1 MSAIQPVLLVEDD
14 ATLREALAE
23 TLRLADYEVVTA
35 ADGTAALAALQS
47 GTFCAVVTDYQMQPM
62 DGFALLT
69 GIREIRPHLPVLLI
83 TAHGSIEHAV
93 RCMLEGASDYLVK
106 PFQAA
111 ALIDRLRQL
120 IPVASTSAHDLVIAD
135 PASVELVTL
144 ATRVAAS
151 DTTVLI
157 SGESGTGKEVLARL
171 LHRLSDRADGPF
183 VALNCAAIP
192 ENMLEALLFGHEK
205 GAFTGAHESRP
216 GKFEQAQGGTLLL
229 DEISEMDIGLQAKLL
244 RVLQEKEVE
253 RIGGRAPI
261 RLNVRVIATTNRDL
275 RADVGT
281 GRFREDLY
289 YRLSVF
295 PLTTPPLR
303 DRPADIVPL
312 AQHFLQKATGQSR
325 PGPVLADDAIAAL
338 ESQSWPGNV
347 RELQNTLQRAVILC
361 GGNVIRARDLR
372 FEPPARASA
381 PANIPA
387 SAAALAASTQEPLL
401 QENLHAVEGQLIVD
415 ALNRAGSR
423 QEAAEML
430 GVSPRTLR
438 YKIARLRSDGT
449 AIPRCREASR
459 TPPSQP
465 SSSSSLPDTS
475 YIN

>member
-1 MSAIQPVLLVEDD
+1 MNNRHPILLVEDD
-14 ATLREALAE
+14 STLREALAE
-23 TLRLADYEVVTA
+23 TLRLAGYAVVTA
-35 ADGTAALAALQS
+35 ADGRAALEALQQAS
-47 GTFCAVVTDYQMQPM
+47 FSAVVTDYQMRPM

-69 GIREIRPHLPVLLI
+69 AIREMHPHLPVLLI

-106 PFQAA
+106 PFAA
-111 ALIDRLRQL
+111 PALIERLRQL
-120 IPVASTSAHDLVIAD
+120 IPATTGSAHDLVIAD

-144 ATRVAAS
+144 AGRVAPS

-171 LHRLSDRADGPF
+171 LHRLSPRADGPF

-205 GAFTGAHESRP
+205 GAFTGAHEARP

-229 DEISEMDIGLQAKLL
+229 DEITEMDIGLQAKLL

-275 RADVGT
+275 REQVAA

-312 AQHFLQKATGQSR
+312 ARYFLQKAASGNR
-325 PGPVLADDAIAAL
+325 PAPMLADDALLAL
-338 ESQSWPGNV
+338 GSHRWPGNV

-361 GGNVIRARDLR
+361 SGNVIRARDLR
-372 FEPPARASA
+372 FEPSA
-381 PANIPA
+381 PAAAP
-387 SAAALAASTQEPLL
+387 AALPISSTEPLL
-401 QENLHAVEGQLIVD
+401 QENLHAVEGHLIVD
-415 ALNRAGSR
+415 ALSKAGSR
-423 QEAAEML
+423 QKAAELL

-438 YKIARLRSDGT
+438 YKIARLRSAGIP
-449 AIPRCREASR
+449 IPRCRETAR
-459 TPPSQP
+459 A
-465 SSSSSLPDTS
+465 LGA
-475 YIN
+475 

>member
-1 MSAIQPVLLVEDD
+1 MTAPHPILLAEDD

-35 ADGTAALAALQS
+35 VDGTAALAALQTRHFS
-47 GTFCAVVTDYQMQPM
+47 AVVTDYQMRPM

-69 GIREIRPHLPVLLI
+69 SIREIRPHLPVLLI
-83 TAHGSIEHAV
+83 TAHGTIEHAV

-106 PFQAA
+106 PFQAS
-111 ALIDRLRQL
+111 ALVDRLRQL
-120 IPVASTSAHDLVIAD
+120 IPVTASSAHDLVIAD

-144 ATRVAAS
+144 ASRVAAS

-157 SGESGTGKEVLARL
+157 SGESGTGKEVLARM
-171 LHRLSDRADGPF
+171 LHRLSDRVDGPF

-229 DEISEMDIGLQAKLL
+229 DEVSEMDIGLQAKLL
-244 RVLQEKEVE
+244 RVLQEREVE
-253 RIGGRAPI
+253 RIGGRAPVP
-261 RLNVRVIATTNRDL
+261 LNVRVIATTNRDL
-275 RADVGT
+275 REEVTA

-295 PLTTPPLR
+295 PLTAPPLR
-303 DRPADIVPL
+303 DRPGDIVPL
-312 AQHFLQKATGQSR
+312 ARHFLQKATGGSR
-325 PGPVLADDAIAAL
+325 PAPALADDALAL
-338 ESQSWPGNV
+338 LTSQSWPGNV

-372 FEPPARASA
+372 FEPPARTIS
-381 PANIPA
+381 
-387 SAAALAASTQEPLL
+387 ALAPVTAAQEPLL

-423 QEAAEML
+423 QQAAELL

-438 YKIARLRSDGT
+438 YKIARLRSAGI
-449 AIPRCREASR
+449 AIPRCRELAR
-459 TPPSQP
+459 LAP
-465 SSSSSLPDTS
+465 L
-475 YIN
+475 

>member
-1 MSAIQPVLLVEDD
+1 MNTPNPVLLVEDD

-23 TLRLADYEVVTA
+23 TLRLADYAVVTA
-35 ADGTAALAALQS
+35 ADGSAALEALQAS
-47 GTFCAVVTDYQMQPM
+47 SFSAVVTDYQMRPM

-69 GIREIRPHLPVLLI
+69 AIREIRPHLPVLLI

-106 PFQAA
+106 PFAPQ

-120 IPVASTSAHDLVIAD
+120 MPARASHAHDLVIAD

-144 ATRVAAS
+144 AGRVAPS

-171 LHRLSDRADGPF
+171 LHRLSPRADGPF

-205 GAFTGAHESRP
+205 GAFTGAHEGRP

-275 RADVGT
+275 RDQVTA

-312 AQHFLQKATGQSR
+312 ARYFLQKAAGGSR
-325 PGPVLADDAIAAL
+325 PAPTLADDAL
-338 ESQSWPGNV
+338 LLLNGHRWPGNV
-347 RELQNTLQRAVILC
+347 RELQNMLQRAVILC
-361 GGNVIRARDLR
+361 SGNVIRARDLR
-372 FEPPARASA
+372 FEPASTGTES
-381 PANIPA
+381 PQP
-387 SAAALAASTQEPLL
+387 SPLAASNSPEPLL
-401 QENLHAVEGQLIVD
+401 QENLHAVESKLIVD
-415 ALNRAGSR
+415 ALGRAGSR
-423 QEAAEML
+423 QKAAELL

-438 YKIARLRSDGT
+438 YKIARLRSAGIP
-449 AIPRCREASR
+449 IPRCRDTERSV
-459 TPPSQP
+459 TP
-465 SSSSSLPDTS
+465 
-475 YIN
+475 

>member
-1 MSAIQPVLLVEDD
+1 MNPSIQPVLLVEDD

-23 TLRLADYEVVTA
+23 TLRLAGYAVETA

-47 GTFCAVVTDYQMQPM
+47 AHFSAVVTDYQMRPM

-69 GIREIRPHLPVLLI
+69 AIRGVRPHLPVLLI

-106 PFQAA
+106 PFAAQA
-111 ALIDRLRQL
+111 LVERLKQL
-120 IPVASTSAHDLVIAD
+120 IPATPGPAHDLVIAD

-157 SGESGTGKEVLARL
+157 NGESGTGKEVLARL
-171 LHRLSDRADGPF
+171 LHRLSPRADRPF

-205 GAFTGAHESRP
+205 GAFTGAHEARP

-229 DEISEMDIGLQAKLL
+229 DEITEMAIGLQAKLL
-244 RVLQEKEVE
+244 RVLQEREVE

-261 RLNVRVIATTNRDL
+261 RLDVRVIATTNRDL
-275 RADVGT
+275 REEVAA

-312 AQHFLQKATGQSR
+312 ARHFIQKAGGGDR
-325 PGPVLADDAIAAL
+325 PAPSLADDAIAAL
-338 ESQSWPGNV
+338 LAHRWPGNV
-347 RELQNTLQRAVILC
+347 RELQNTLLRALILC
-361 GGNVIRARDLR
+361 SGHVIRARDLR
-372 FEPPARASA
+372 FEPAPAPVPVQLPAR
-381 PANIPA
+381 
-387 SAAALAASTQEPLL
+387 TDEVLL
-401 QENLHAVEGQLIVD
+401 QENLHAVEGHLIVD
-415 ALNRAGSR
+415 ALRRAGSR
-423 QEAAEML
+423 QKAAEML

-438 YKIARLRSDGT
+438 YKIARLRSAGIT
-449 AIPRCREASR
+449 IPRSREPAR
-459 TPPSQP
+459 A
-465 SSSSSLPDTS
+465 
-475 YIN
+475 IGA

>member
-1 MSAIQPVLLVEDD
+1 MITSHPILLVEDD

-35 ADGTAALAALQS
+35 ADGVAALEALQKNAS
-47 GTFCAVVTDYQMQPM
+47 FGAVVTDYQMRPM

-69 GIREIRPHLPVLLI
+69 AIREIRPHLAVLMI

-106 PFQAA
+106 PFPPS
-111 ALIDRLRQL
+111 ALIERLRQL
-120 IPVASTSAHDLVIAD
+120 TPCAASSPHDLVIAD

-144 ATRVAAS
+144 ASHVAAT

-171 LHRLSDRADGPF
+171 LHRLSDRAEGPF

-205 GAFTGAHESRP
+205 GAFTGAHEARA

-229 DEISEMDIGLQAKLL
+229 DEISELDIGLQAKLL
-244 RVLQEKEVE
+244 RVLQEKEVD
-253 RIGGRAPI
+253 RIGGRTPV

-275 RADVGT
+275 REQVAA

-312 AQHFLQKATGQSR
+312 ARYFLQKVASGAR
-325 PGPVLADDAIAAL
+325 PAPTLADDAVTAL
-338 ESQSWPGNV
+338 TGQRWPGNV

-361 GGNVIRARDLR
+361 SGNVIRARDLR
-372 FEPPARASA
+372 FELPVSPAEPRPDGAAGARSQ
-381 PANIPA
+381 PE
-387 SAAALAASTQEPLL
+387 SAALPLL
-401 QENLHAVEGQLIVD
+401 QENLHAVEGHLIVD
-415 ALNRAGSR
+415 AIQRAGSR
-423 QEAAEML
+423 QKAADLL

-438 YKIARLRSDGT
+438 YKIARLRSVG
-449 AIPRCREASR
+449 IPIPHCRETAR
-459 TPPSQP
+459 VFGG
-465 SSSSSLPDTS
+465 
-475 YIN
+475 

>member
-1 MSAIQPVLLVEDD
+1 MNPHQPILLVEDD

-23 TLRLADYEVVTA
+23 TLRLAGYAVDTA
-35 ADGTAALAALQS
+35 ADGSRALESLQS
-47 GTFCAVVTDYQMQPM
+47 GSFSAVVTDYQMRPM

-69 GIREIRPHLPVLLI
+69 AIRELHPHLPVLLI

-106 PFQAA
+106 PFAA
-111 ALIDRLRQL
+111 QTLIERLRQL
-120 IPVASTSAHDLVIAD
+120 IPATTSSSHDVVIAD

-144 ATRVAAS
+144 ASRVAPS

-157 SGESGTGKEVLARL
+157 SGESGTGKEVVARL
-171 LHRLSDRADGPF
+171 LHRLSPRADGPF

-205 GAFTGAHESRP
+205 GAFTGAHEARP

-275 RADVGT
+275 REQVAAGH
-281 GRFREDLY
+281 FREDLY

-312 AQHFLQKATGQSR
+312 ARHFLQKAAGGTR
-325 PGPVLADDAIAAL
+325 PAPSLAEDALLAL
-338 ESQSWPGNV
+338 GSHRWPGNV

-361 GGNVIRARDLR
+361 SGNVIRARDLR
-372 FEPPARASA
+372 FEPAAA
-381 PANIPA
+381 VVT
-387 SAAALAASTQEPLL
+387 AAALPVIPAEPLL
-401 QENLHAVEGQLIVD
+401 QENLNAVEGQLIVD
-415 ALNRAGSR
+415 ALNKAGSR
-423 QEAAEML
+423 QKAAELL

-438 YKIARLRSDGT
+438 YKIARLRSEG
-449 AIPRCREASR
+449 IPIPHCRDAGREAGRHAGSA
-459 TPPSQP
+459 TA
-465 SSSSSLPDTS
+465 
-475 YIN
+475 

>member
-1 MSAIQPVLLVEDD
+1 MNALHPILLAEDD

-23 TLRLADYEVVTA
+23 TLRLADYAVVTA
-35 ADGTAALAALQS
+35 EDGGAALAALQT
-47 GTFCAVVTDYQMQPM
+47 GTFSAVVTDYQMRPM

-69 GIREIRPHLPVLLI
+69 AIREIRPHLPVLLI
-83 TAHGSIEHAV
+83 TAHGTIEHAV

-111 ALIDRLRQL
+111 ALVERLRQL
-120 IPVASTSAHDLVIAD
+120 IPAAVTPAHDLVIAD

-144 ATRVAAS
+144 ASRVAVS
-151 DTTVLI
+151 DATVLI

-171 LHRLSDRADGPF
+171 LHRLSPRAEGPF

-205 GAFTGAHESRP
+205 GAFTGAHEARP

-275 RADVGT
+275 REQVAA
-281 GRFREDLY
+281 GRFRADLY

-303 DRPADIVPL
+303 ARPADIVPL
-312 AQHFLQKATGQSR
+312 ARHFLQKAAGANR
-325 PGPVLADDAIAAL
+325 PAPVLADDAIAVL
-338 ESQSWPGNV
+338 NDQSWPGNV
-347 RELQNTLQRAVILC
+347 RELQNTLQRAVILA

-372 FEPPARASA
+372 FEPPFATVAA
-381 PANIPA
+381 PAPPA
-387 SAAALAASTQEPLL
+387 GNGEPLL
-401 QENLHAVEGQLIVD
+401 QENLHAVEGHLIVD

-423 QEAAEML
+423 QKAAELL

-438 YKIARLRSDGT
+438 YKIARLRSAGIP
-449 AIPRCREASR
+449 IPRCREPASHA
-459 TPPSQP
+459 PGAVA
-465 SSSSSLPDTS
+465 
-475 YIN
+475 

>member
-1 MSAIQPVLLVEDD
+1 MNTRHPILLVEDD
-14 ATLREALAE
+14 AVLREALAE
-23 TLRLADYEVVTA
+23 TLRLAGHPVVTA
-35 ADGTAALAALQS
+35 GDGEAALAALGDGMFS
-47 GTFCAVVTDYQMQPM
+47 AVVTDYQMRPM

-69 GIREIRPHLPVLLI
+69 AIRERHPLLPVLLV

-106 PFQAA
+106 PFVPQ
-111 ALIDRLRQL
+111 ALIERLRQL
-120 IPVASTSAHDLVIAD
+120 IPDTTTSDHDLVIAD

-144 ATRVAAS
+144 AGRVAAS
-151 DTTVLI
+151 EATVLI
-157 SGESGTGKEVLARL
+157 NGESGTGKEVLARL
-171 LHRLSDRADGPF
+171 LHRLSPRADGPF

-261 RLNVRVIATTNRDL
+261 RLDVRVIATTNRDL
-275 RADVGT
+275 REQVAA

-303 DRPADIVPL
+303 DRPADIAPL
-312 AQHFLQKATGQSR
+312 ARHFLQRAAGGNR
-325 PGPVLADDAIAAL
+325 PAPALAEDALTAL
-338 ESQSWPGNV
+338 TRHAWPGNV
-347 RELQNTLQRAVILC
+347 RELQNTIQRAVILC
-361 GGNVIRARDLR
+361 GGNVVRARDLR
-372 FEPPARASA
+372 FEPTVTPAATATQAAA
-381 PANIPA
+381 PAD
-387 SAAALAASTQEPLL
+387 TLL
-401 QENLHAVEGQLIVD
+401 QENLHAVEGHLIVD

-423 QEAAEML
+423 QKAAELL

-438 YKIARLRSDGT
+438 YKIARLRSAGIP
-449 AIPRCREASR
+449 IPRCREPA
-459 TPPSQP
+459 PAFGA
-465 SSSSSLPDTS
+465 
-475 YIN
+475 

>member
-1 MSAIQPVLLVEDD
+1 MSTQLPVLLVEDD

-23 TLRLADYEVVTA
+23 TLRLAEYDVVTA
-35 ADGTAALAALQS
+35 ADGRAALEALQA
-47 GTFCAVVTDYQMQPM
+47 GTFSAVVTDYQMRPM

-69 GIREIRPHLPVLLI
+69 AIREIRPHLPVLLI

-106 PFQAA
+106 PFAA
-111 ALIDRLRQL
+111 ASLIDRLRQL
-120 IPVASTSAHDLVIAD
+120 TPAPTASAHDLVIAD

-144 ATRVAAS
+144 AGRVAVS

-171 LHRLSDRADGPF
+171 LHRLSGRSDGPF

-229 DEISEMDIGLQAKLL
+229 DEIGEMDIGLQAKLL
-244 RVLQEKEVE
+244 RVLQEKEVD
-253 RIGGRAPI
+253 RIGGRSPI

-275 RADVGT
+275 RERVTA
-281 GRFREDLY
+281 GRFREDLF

-303 DRPADIVPL
+303 ARPADIVPL
-312 AQHFLQKATGQSR
+312 ARYFLQKAAGGARQAPT
-325 PGPVLADDAIAAL
+325 LADDALVAL
-338 ESQSWPGNV
+338 NSHRWPGNV
-347 RELQNTLQRAVILC
+347 RELQNLLQRAVILC
-361 GGNVIRARDLR
+361 SGNVIRARDLR
-372 FEPPARASA
+372 FELPVST
-381 PANIPA
+381 
-387 SAAALAASTQEPLL
+387 AAMPLLAATAAEPLL
-401 QENLHAVEGQLIVD
+401 QENLHAVEGHLIVD
-415 ALNRAGSR
+415 VLNRTGSR
-423 QEAAEML
+423 QKAAEVL

-438 YKIARLRSDGT
+438 YKIARLRSVGI
-449 AIPRCREASR
+449 AIPRCR
-459 TPPSQP
+459 
-465 SSSSSLPDTS
+465 DTAGAAL
-475 YIN
+475 

>member
-1 MSAIQPVLLVEDD
+1 MNAPQPILLVEDD

-23 TLRLADYEVVTA
+23 TLRLAGYAVATA
-35 ADGTAALAALQS
+35 ADGGAALDALKDAS
-47 GTFCAVVTDYQMQPM
+47 FSAVVTDYQMRPM

-69 GIREIRPHLPVLLI
+69 AIREIRPHLPVLLI

-106 PFQAA
+106 PFAAQA
-111 ALIDRLRQL
+111 LVERLQQL
-120 IPVASTSAHDLVIAD
+120 IPANAGSAHDLVIAD

-144 ATRVAAS
+144 AGRVAPS

-171 LHRLSDRADGPF
+171 LHRLSPRADGPF

-205 GAFTGAHESRP
+205 GAFTGAHEARP

-229 DEISEMDIGLQAKLL
+229 DEITEMDIGLQAKLL

-253 RIGGRAPI
+253 RIGARSPV
-261 RLNVRVIATTNRDL
+261 RLDVRVIATTNRDL
-275 RADVGT
+275 REQVAA

-303 DRPADIVPL
+303 DRPADIGPL
-312 AQHFLQKATGQSR
+312 ARHFLQKAAGGNR
-325 PGPVLADDAIAAL
+325 PAPALADDALQAL
-338 ESQSWPGNV
+338 NAHRWPGNV
-347 RELQNTLQRAVILC
+347 RELQNTLQRALILC
-361 GGNVIRARDLR
+361 SGNLIRARDLR
-372 FEPPARASA
+372 FEIATPAT
-381 PANIPA
+381 
-387 SAAALAASTQEPLL
+387 AAAEPPLRTGEPLL
-401 QENLHAVEGQLIVD
+401 QENLHAVEGHLIVD

-423 QEAAEML
+423 QQAAELL

-438 YKIARLRSDGT
+438 YKIARLRSAGIP
-449 AIPRCREASR
+449 IPRSREPAR
-459 TPPSQP
+459 AFGG
-465 SSSSSLPDTS
+465 
-475 YIN
+475 

>member
-1 MSAIQPVLLVEDD
+1 MITRHPVLLVEDD
-14 ATLREALAE
+14 ATLRDALAE
-23 TLRLADYEVVTA
+23 TLRLADYSVVTA
-35 ADGTAALAALQS
+35 ADGAAALAALQT
-47 GTFCAVVTDYQMQPM
+47 GTFSAVVTDYQMRPM

-69 GIREIRPHLPVLLI
+69 AIREIRPHLPVLLI

-106 PFQAA
+106 PFPPS
-111 ALIDRLRQL
+111 ALLDRLRQL
-120 IPVASTSAHDLVIAD
+120 IPVTASSTHDLVIAD

-144 ATRVAAS
+144 ASHVAVS

-171 LHRLSDRADGPF
+171 LHRLSSRADGPF

-205 GAFTGAHESRP
+205 GAFTGAHEARP

-229 DEISEMDIGLQAKLL
+229 DEISELDIGLQAKLL
-244 RVLQEKEVE
+244 RVLQEKEVD
-253 RIGGRAPI
+253 RIGGRTPI

-275 RADVGT
+275 RERVAT
-281 GRFREDLY
+281 GHFREDLY

-312 AQHFLQKATGQSR
+312 ARYFLQKAAGSAR
-325 PGPVLADDAIAAL
+325 PAPTLADDALIAL
-338 ESQSWPGNV
+338 NSHRWPGNV

-361 GGNVIRARDLR
+361 GGNVVRARDLR
-372 FEPPARASA
+372 FETPVSPVVTVPGAATNATPALPENTA
-381 PANIPA
+381 
-387 SAAALAASTQEPLL
+387 PLL
-401 QENLHAVEGQLIVD
+401 QENLHAMEGHLIVD
-415 ALNRAGSR
+415 ALQRAGSR
-423 QEAAEML
+423 QKAAELL

-438 YKIARLRSDGT
+438 YKIARLRSVGFPIPHCRDT
-449 AIPRCREASR
+449 AS
-459 TPPSQP
+459 
-465 SSSSSLPDTS
+465 TS
-475 YIN
+475 AAV

>member
-1 MSAIQPVLLVEDD
+1 MSTQLPVLLVEDD

-23 TLRLADYEVVTA
+23 TLRLAEYDVVTA
-35 ADGTAALAALQS
+35 ADGRAALEALQA
-47 GTFCAVVTDYQMQPM
+47 GTFSAVVTDYQMRPM

-69 GIREIRPHLPVLLI
+69 AIREIRPHLPVLLI

-106 PFQAA
+106 PFAA
-111 ALIDRLRQL
+111 ASLIDRLRQL
-120 IPVASTSAHDLVIAD
+120 TPAPTASAHDLVIAD

-144 ATRVAAS
+144 AGRVAVS

-171 LHRLSDRADGPF
+171 LHRLSGRSDGPF

-229 DEISEMDIGLQAKLL
+229 DEIGEMDNGLQAKLL
-244 RVLQEKEVE
+244 RVLQEKEVD
-253 RIGGRAPI
+253 RIGGRSPI

-275 RADVGT
+275 RERVTA
-281 GRFREDLY
+281 GRFREDLF

-303 DRPADIVPL
+303 ARPADIVPL
-312 AQHFLQKATGQSR
+312 ARYFLQKAAGGARQAPT
-325 PGPVLADDAIAAL
+325 LADDALVAL
-338 ESQSWPGNV
+338 NSHRWPGNV
-347 RELQNTLQRAVILC
+347 RELQNLLQRAVILC
-361 GGNVIRARDLR
+361 SGNVIRARDLR
-372 FEPPARASA
+372 FELPVST
-381 PANIPA
+381 
-387 SAAALAASTQEPLL
+387 AAMPLLAATAAEPLL
-401 QENLHAVEGQLIVD
+401 QENLHAVEGHLIVD
-415 ALNRAGSR
+415 VLNRTGSR
-423 QEAAEML
+423 QKAAEVL

-438 YKIARLRSDGT
+438 YKIARLRSVGI
-449 AIPRCREASR
+449 AIPRCR
-459 TPPSQP
+459 
-465 SSSSSLPDTS
+465 DTAGAAL
-475 YIN
+475 